1 MNTGIT
7 IGDIKK
13 ALLSGGDVSSFI
25 PALHQT
31 LADPPVTSVASL
43 GLPTMLP
50 EISALLR
57 HIDNDLESLLNE
69 WSQGRGYNQP
79 LVPEIEL
86 TLVGL
91 APYGRNIGSY
101 LESII
106 DEVAPDIVA
115 IDTSTLGLSIN
126 MLYAFSMPCA
136 VGLPVYGE
144 ISTKDGEQF
153 YADET
158 FYPGNT
164 IQTAIVK
171 CWLGKIPLIPVG
183 MPSVSTCCTASGKAN
198 RTSLGKEMQQSSLLA
213 AYQALDESLE
223 DTPSPQKGIEIIQ
236 DICSNLSKA
245 GGSHISRAQVEEAGY
260 IASRIMEA
268 ASFVRSLGRKAKL
281 LAVVDI
287 RHYSDTQYFIDLLT
301 KGLTGEIYLPPI
313 PDGPTTT
320 LTMVSRYSAE
330 LNEHAQQYSP
340 KTTLIQKLFS
350 QEFEKSATAKGNEQ
364 LPESE
369 IDDLIAAIVSRTR
382 EHPDVARGASVRG
395 AIALKEVLQGFEEI
409 QGRLMRSSIEKAAL
423 VTLPPRISTKQADYE
438 SAANIVSDILKEV
451 LYGIRFSKVK
461 TETILPDQTR
471 QLSPE
476 DIMKALQNPDTV
488 QLSQEQSEQLA
499 QKERAVVPGSDN
511 HQELSEY
518 VTSNDFRQD
527 EMEKRYSSTKKAMEH
542 LLEELEQKLRRGE
555 ITENEYLREKAN
567 LEEMLNAASQ
577 LESQMSGKELAET
590 VIELM
595 DAKDKQ
601 WGKEVSHEQMFVY
614 YHIKGTREEKQL
626 STAKQSWH
634 GLKVVLDYLEKRGIL
649 RVATPKKCFALTA
662 EAMDTLL
669 EHVTTKA
676 RRGRELK
683 GMIDG
688 VKAQVSE
695 REHDIRRYCLGD
707 VFRDIS
713 VRHTLREIARK
724 KKNLSDIDRRDFKV
738 FLKQPRRLQS
748 DIILCVDSSGSMGF
762 HQKLIHARLVAAG
775 LVRAAVE
782 NGDRVG
788 LVTFDDFGRTTMP
801 LTDKS
806 EELFNYIA
814 TINAGGNTNIGDGIR
829 CATQL
834 LLRKPSRNRKYIV
847 LVTDGQPTA
856 ISQEAFNKFEHT
868 KEKDLTEEYAILET
882 RRASSC
888 GVKTSVIHITEGK
901 KLGEGFAKNIAKVG
915 GGQVRKISCL
925 DGFKTAPRQGT
936 KS

>member
-25 PALHQT
+25 PALHQA
-31 LADPPVTSVASL
+31 LADPPVTSIASL
-43 GLPTMLP
+43 ELPIALP
-50 EISALLR
+50 EATALLG
-57 HIDNDLESLLNE
+57 HIDNDLASLLNE
-69 WSQGRGYNQP
+69 WAQGRGYSQS
-79 LVPEIEL
+79 LVQETEL

-91 APYGRNIGSY
+91 APYGRNISSY

-106 DEVAPDIVA
+106 DEAAPDIFV

-136 VGLPVYGE
+136 VGLPIYGE

-153 YADET
+153 YTDET
-158 FYPGNT
+158 FYPGNA
-164 IQTAIVK
+164 IQTAIVR
-171 CWLGKIPLIPVG
+171 CWLAKIPLIPVG
-183 MPSVSTCCTASGKAN
+183 MPSVSMRSTASGKAN
-198 RTSLGKEMQQSSLLA
+198 KTSLGKEMQQSSLLA
-213 AYQALDESLE
+213 AYQALDESLGNM
-223 DTPSPQKGIEIIQ
+223 PNLQKGIKITQ

-245 GGSHISRAQVEEAGY
+245 RGSHISRAQVEEASY

-268 ASFVRSLGRKAKL
+268 ASFVHSLGRKAKL

-313 PDGPTTT
+313 PHGPMTT
-320 LTMVSRYSAE
+320 LTMVSRYSVE
-330 LNEHAQQYSP
+330 LNEHVQQHAP
-340 KTTLIQKLFS
+340 KTTLIQKLFR
-350 QEFEKSATAKGNEQ
+350 QELEKLSAAKGNEQ
-364 LPESE
+364 VPESE
-369 IDDLIAAIVSRTR
+369 IDALIAAIVSRTR

-395 AIALKEVLQGFEEI
+395 AIALKEVLHGFEEI
-409 QGRLMRSSIEKAAL
+409 QGKLMRSSIEKAAL
-423 VTLPPRISTKQADYE
+423 VTLPPRMSTKQADYK
-438 SAANIVSDILKEV
+438 SAVNIVSDILKEV

-461 TETILPDQTR
+461 TETIPPGQMR
-471 QLSPE
+471 QLSPD
-476 DIMKALQNPDTV
+476 DIMKALQNLDNA
-488 QLSQEQSEQLA
+488 QLSQEQKEQLT
-499 QKERAVVPGSDN
+499 QKERSVIPARYN
-511 HQELSEY
+511 QQELSEY
-518 VTSNDFRQD
+518 TTSDDFRQN
-527 EMEKRYSSTKKAMEH
+527 EMEKRYPFTKNAIQH
-542 LLEELEQKLRRGE
+542 LFEELEQKLRRGE

-567 LEEMLNAASQ
+567 LEEILNAASQ
-577 LESQMSGKELAET
+577 LESQMSDKELAET

-601 WGKEVSHEQMFVY
+601 WGKEVNPEQMFVY

-626 STAKQSWH
+626 NTAKQSWH
-634 GLKVVLDYLEKRGIL
+634 GLRVVLDYLEKQGIL
-649 RVATPKKCFALTA
+649 RAATSRESFALTA
-662 EAMDTLL
+662 KAMDTLL
-669 EHVTTKA
+669 EQVTMKG

-683 GMIDG
+683 GVTDG
-688 VKAQVSE
+688 VKAQASE
-695 REHDIRRYCLGD
+695 RGHDIKRYCLGD

-713 VRHTLREIARK
+713 VRHTLREIARQK
-724 KKNLSDIDRRDFKV
+724 KKLSDIDRRDFKV

-775 LVRAAVE
+775 LVRTAVE

-788 LVTFDDFGRTTMP
+788 LVTFDDFSRTTMP

-847 LVTDGQPTA
+847 LITDGQPTA
-856 ISQEAFNKFEHT
+856 ISQEAFRKFEPA
-868 KEKDLTEEYAILET
+868 KEKDLTEEYATLET

-888 GVKTSVIHITEGK
+888 GIKTSVIHITEGK

-915 GGQVRKISCL
+915 GGQVRSISCL
-925 DGFKTAPRQGT
+925 DYFKTAPLQGT
-936 KS
+936 NS